1 MPPEKKRISITLNVL
16 LSIVRSWT
24 WCHFLKSSVLA
35 LLGLQS
41 FRIKMFII
49 NILLFIILFSFLYA
63 SLYKEDR
70 TMDYNPGF
78 DSCYHFSQLSNTST
92 STNIQPDLRPWIF
105 LSFSFFFPVLFLG
118 CTIAIKLDSVM
129 QILHDL
135 RLVIYNNSLFRLYQA
150 KLQVNRSLDYS
161 GANSLNSIFSCCTT
175 KIWLGSFDV
184 SAPYLQVY
192 FSPAKDIHH

>member
-1 MPPEKKRISITLNVL
+1 
-16 LSIVRSWT
+16 
-24 WCHFLKSSVLA
+24 VLA

-63 SLYKEDR
+63 SLYKEDG

-92 STNIQPDLRPWIF
+92 STNIQLDLRPLIFLSYLIF
-105 LSFSFFFPVLFLG
+105 LSFSFFFPVFFLG

-175 KIWLGSFDV
+175 KI
-184 SAPYLQVY
+184 
-192 FSPAKDIHH
+192 